1 MTFVFRNLEQLKSW
15 RRGLNLLGLR
25 QVTYTKTRHFHGLVF
40 RRPSEEV
47 RDLTI
52 ADTRE
57 RGRAETGAAGDNLE
71 EMFFIPQDFASREPS
86 TAVSDGDS
94 LPEFDRDCIKND
106 FLELPSLEF

>member
-1 MTFVFRNLEQLKSW
+1 MTFVSRNLEQLKSW

-57 RGRAETGAAGDNLE
+57 RGGAEAEAGDRLE

-86 TAVSDGDS
+86 TAVSKGDS
-94 LPEFDRDCIKND
+94 LPELDRDCIKND

>member
-1 MTFVFRNLEQLKSW
+1 MTLVSRNLEQLKSW

-57 RGRAETGAAGDNLE
+57 RGGAEAGAGDNLA

-86 TAVSDGDS
+86 TAASEGDS
-94 LPEFDRDCIKND
+94 LPELDRDCIKND

>member
-1 MTFVFRNLEQLKSW
+1 M
-15 RRGLNLLGLR
+15 
-25 QVTYTKTRHFHGLVF
+25 
-40 RRPSEEV
+40 

-57 RGRAETGAAGDNLE
+57 RGGAEAGAGDRLE

-86 TAVSDGDS
+86 TAVSKGDS
-94 LPEFDRDCIKND
+94 LPELDRDCIKND